1 VNAMPVFKLEKMT
14 FEEVDALPRDRT
26 ILLLPMGPLE
36 AHGPHLPLG
45 VDIRGAEVLTESA
58 AELLSQRGHTVAI
71 VPVVPY
77 TLADVAMPFP
87 GTVTLSRS
95 TVIALTS
102 DIARSFA
109 RHGFKK
115 LVINCHHLERPNLTA
130 LREAANGAKEMGISI
145 LVSNA
150 ILESMAECGRL
161 MKGEHPELDFHAG
174 EGETCFFLWKFPD
187 EVRPVYA
194 GLPPNWSNIREKFAA
209 GAKDFKEAGGQ
220 RCYFGDPAK
229 ADARTGEALYRIQAR
244 FLADEIDTW
253 ARQL

>member
-1 VNAMPVFKLEKMT
+1 MKAMPVFKLEKMT
-14 FEEVDALPRDRT
+14 FEEVDTLPRSRT
-26 ILLLPMGPLE
+26 IILLPMGPLE

-58 AELLSQRGHTVAI
+58 AELLSQRGHTIAI
-71 VPVVPY
+71 APAVPY

-95 TVIALTS
+95 TVIALTT

-109 RHGFKK
+109 AHGFKK
-115 LVINCHHLERPNLTA
+115 LVINCHHLERPNLAA
-130 LREAANGAKEMGISI
+130 LREAAKGAKDLGISI

-161 MKGEHPELDFHAG
+161 MKGEHPEWDFHAG

-187 EVRPVYA
+187 EVRA
-194 GLPPNWSNIREKFAA
+194 GYKDLLPNWSNIREKFAA
-209 GAKDFKEAGGQ
+209 GAKDFKEAGGRQ
-220 RCYFGDPAK
+220 CYFGDPAK
-229 ADARTGEALYRIQAR
+229 ADGKTGEALYSIQAR